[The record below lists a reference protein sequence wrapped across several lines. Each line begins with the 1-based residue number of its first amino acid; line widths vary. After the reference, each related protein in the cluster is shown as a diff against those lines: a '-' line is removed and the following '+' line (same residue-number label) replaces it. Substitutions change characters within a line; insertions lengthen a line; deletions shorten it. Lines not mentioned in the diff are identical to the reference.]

1 MSFVLPDLDRET
13 IDELIISIQE
23 ALDEVEPALTSLSAD
38 PNQPELLNDLFRHL
52 HTIKG
57 NFRMCFLDPF
67 TNYVH
72 EIEELVSAF
81 RTGRL
86 QCSAALKDATLF
98 GLDRLRDYM
107 EQISRDGECPTE
119 DMQRYGEYFDQLA
132 AATPAEADAL
142 AIRLFNL
149 NIDTEP
155 HTATATNAT
164 HSEDHDTVVFFK
176 QAALKLDQ
184 RLPQRA
190 GRTELLEAL
199 ASDILQHLPEPID
212 AEQFYV
218 ALYLHDIG
226 LPIAAGKGAAVDPL
240 AHGDAALQKHPLLG
254 QQYLAKHPQFAE
266 AATLVAQHHETLDG
280 SGYPAGLGGDAIHPG
295 AKLLCVLSNF
305 YDLLQ
310 QKPDASERR
319 AVLNALMEMNSQCGV
334 LYDSVLVNL
343 LTDAVGRHY
352 GHH

>member
-13 IDELIISIQE
+13 IDELILSIQE

-38 PNQPELLNDLFRHL
+38 PNQPDLLNDLFRHL

-67 TNYVH
+67 TDYVH
-72 EIEELVSAF
+72 EIEELVSEF
-81 RTGRL
+81 RKGRL
-86 QCSAALKDATLF
+86 QCTTVLKDAVLF

-107 EQISRDGECPTE
+107 EQISSEGECPTE
-119 DMQRYGEYFDQLA
+119 DMKRYGEYFEQLA
-132 AATPAEADAL
+132 AAEPADADAL
-142 AIRLFNL
+142 ATRLFRL
-149 NIDTEP
+149 GT
-155 HTATATNAT
+155 TNVGTTDSEAT
-164 HSEDHDTVVFFK
+164 HSDDHDTVVFFK

-184 RLPQRA
+184 RLPHRA

-199 ASDILQHLPEPID
+199 ASDILQHLPDPLD
-212 AEQFYV
+212 GEQFYV

-240 AHGDAALQKHPLLG
+240 AHGNAALQKHPLLS

-266 AATLVAQHHETLDG
+266 AATMVAQHHETLDG
-280 SGYPAGLGGDAIHPG
+280 TGYPNGLSADSIHPG

-305 YDLLQ
+305 YDLMQ

-319 AVLNALMEMNSQCGV
+319 AVLNALMEMNSQCEV
-334 LYDSVLVNL
+334 LYDSGLVTL
-343 LTDAVGRHY
+343 LTEAVGRHY
-352 GHH
+352 GH